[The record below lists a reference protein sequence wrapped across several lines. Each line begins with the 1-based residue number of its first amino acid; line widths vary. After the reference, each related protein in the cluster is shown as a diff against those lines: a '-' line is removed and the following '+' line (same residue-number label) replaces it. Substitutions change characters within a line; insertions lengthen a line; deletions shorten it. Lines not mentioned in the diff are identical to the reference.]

1 MKSVLKTRWQKFLAG
16 SVVVILMLALT
27 GSALLAYLGSAANVI
42 EAKTEPPKIVLVGQP
57 FDVYLNL
64 HNTTNNEQTLISI
77 GLEQALLKQGVTLIE
92 TVPPYREADNLN
104 NSNWVEYTFAIQRRP
119 VLLADETL
127 RMRLSMM
134 VTQPGMYQSS
144 LTIWT
149 KNQAQADYADLK
161 LIVVEHP
168 APWLGR

>member
-1 MKSVLKTRWQKFLAG
+1 MKSLLKTRWQKFLASG
-16 SVVVILMLALT
+16 ILVLLMLALT
-27 GSALLAYLGSAANVI
+27 GGALLAYLGSEANVI
-42 EAKTEPPKIVLVGQP
+42 EAKTEPPRTLLVGQR
-57 FDVYLNL
+57 FDVLLTL
-64 HNTTNNEQTLISI
+64 HNTTNSEQTLVSI
-77 GLEQALLKQGVTLIE
+77 GMEQALLEKGVTLIE

-119 VLLADETL
+119 VLLEDETL
-127 RMRLSMM
+127 RMRLSMV
-134 VTQPGMYQSS
+134 VTQPGTYQGN

>member
-1 MKSVLKTRWQKFLAG
+1 MKSVLKTRWQKCLAG

-42 EAKTEPPKIVLVGQP
+42 EAKVESPRIVLVGQP
-57 FDVYLNL
+57 FDIYLTL
-64 HNTTNNEQTLISI
+64 HNTTKSEQTLVSI
-77 GLEQALLKQGVTLIE
+77 GMERALLEQGITLLE

-119 VLLADETL
+119 ILLANETL
-127 RMRLSMM
+127 RMRLNMQ
-134 VTQPGMYQSS
+134 VTQPGTYQGS

-161 LIVVEHP
+161 LIAVEHP
-168 APWLGR
+168 APWLGH

>member
-1 MKSVLKTRWQKFLAG
+1 MKSLLKTRWQKFLAG
-16 SVVVILMLALT
+16 SVFVILMLALT

-104 NSNWVEYTFAIQRRP
+104 NSNWVE
-119 VLLADETL
+119 
-127 RMRLSMM
+127 
-134 VTQPGMYQSS
+134 
-144 LTIWT
+144 
-149 KNQAQADYADLK
+149 
-161 LIVVEHP
+161 
-168 APWLGR
+168 